1 MNVIGLMNWFGM
13 RKPLWLLSKVFLL
26 VATSISFPLMV
37 RIAGRRIVAASAG
50 APSVLL
56 SGSTIKKAVT
66 NPDLLFKAVEYSVKT
81 MGLDVMCLFVDMS
94 MEAEACGCQV
104 HFDDFQA
111 PSVITHPVKTID
123 DVASLKVPDPYRDG
137 RMPVFL
143 ATMRL
148 MKKNYNLLK
157 IAEAIGPFTLAAHLA
172 GTEIYLYMRKN
183 PSKVHALLEYSIKVS
198 IRYAQA
204 LIASGA
210 DMIIIAEPTGSQ
222 LSPAVYEEFSLAY
235 TRKIISSLTKPCIL
249 HICGKAGHIVEK
261 MCQSGAVALN
271 LDEVDMSQVIKIVPD
286 SIVVTGNISPSK
298 FARSSP
304 EEIVRETSNLLEIVK
319 TRKEFIFAPGCDLA
333 PQTPLEN
340 ILSLVNTATKY
351 NSRPN

>member
-1 MNVIGLMNWFGM
+1 MNVIGLMNWLGR
-13 RKPLWLLSKVFLL
+13 RKPLWLISKMFLL
-26 VATSISFPLMV
+26 AATSIPFPSMV

-56 SGSTIKKAVT
+56 SGSTIKQALT

-81 MGLDVMCLFVDMS
+81 MGLDVLCLFVDMS
-94 MEAEACGCQV
+94 LEAEACGCKV
-104 HFDDFQA
+104 SFSDFQT

-123 DVASLKVPDPYRDG
+123 DLAKLKVPDPYKDG

-148 MKKNYNLLK
+148 MKKNYNMLK
-157 IAEAIGPFTLAAHLA
+157 IAEAIGPFTLAANLS
-172 GTEIYLYMRKN
+172 GTEIYLDTRKN
-183 PSKVHALLEYSIKVS
+183 PQKVHTLLEYSEKVI

-222 LSPAVYEEFSLAY
+222 LSPTVYEDFSLAY
-235 TRKIISSLTKPCIL
+235 TRKIIDSLTKPCIL
-249 HICGKAGHIVEK
+249 HICGKAGHIIEK

-304 EEIVRETSNLLEIVK
+304 EEIVSETSNLLETVK
-319 TRKEFIFAPGCDLA
+319 TRKEFILAPGCDLA

-340 ILSLVNTATKY
+340 ILSMVNAARK
-351 NSRPN
+351 